1 VSVKLEYTGHPVKPI
16 NTNHCIEPVGPAF
29 IVIDPA
35 GEQVGT
41 YPTKEAAQQEI
52 ERCKREEKTSAMYAV

>member
-1 VSVKLEYTGHPVKPI
+1 
-16 NTNHCIEPVGPAF
+16 VGPAF